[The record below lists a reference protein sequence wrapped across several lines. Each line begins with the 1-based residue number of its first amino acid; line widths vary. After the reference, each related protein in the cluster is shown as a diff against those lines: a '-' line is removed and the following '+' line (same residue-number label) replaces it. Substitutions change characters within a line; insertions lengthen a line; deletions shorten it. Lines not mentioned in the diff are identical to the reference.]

1 MRKLNKFFAL
11 LIAVIGI
18 SMTAKAEEPAKTDYT
33 DAIKNASVAENKEW
47 EGGLGHGNGGLY
59 KTSAE
64 NFDFTQTITLPA
76 GQYKMTVKAAYRYA
90 SSKDKTDTKSE
101 EQHEYDQI
109 LSGVDTHLAK
119 LYAKTASYKYEANV
133 QNRWEGASDTN
144 HRPSGGSSTVNG
156 KFVPNSSDAVKAWF
170 DAGKYVNELIFN
182 VQEEGQV
189 KIGIIKEEKAP
200 NGDYTNIG
208 AWTLTRL
215 GDAEADPEK
224 EEEEPE
230 TPAFFADG
238 DYLIVNTQTGCYL
251 GGGNDWGTHA
261 TLLRKPQFFT
271 FAHKGNNAYT
281 LDSHQSNG
289 GDSHYLNT
297 NLYCDAAASNWTF
310 TKKENGS
317 YTISN
322 GDNYLSGDGA
332 GKVIVT
338 VTDATAVAAE
348 WTIISRAEAIA
359 TLDNATLNAPVD
371 ATFYI
376 SNPECKRNAGGWN
389 NNSADGTASPGNFK
403 MGSDG
408 SNANCA
414 ESYHSNNGF
423 DISQE
428 LNNLKP
434 GVYRLGAH
442 AFYRN
447 DDDNTGTFPYI
458 YVNEQQSLFLER
470 LGSEDNM
477 SKAYASFLNGN
488 YAIAPIYFA
497 VAEGATIKIGA
508 HGENTSFWNIWGEF
522 GLTYYGADATIA
534 EVKASSVY
542 AEYNEVTGKLM
553 NAEESAAME
562 SAKAVY
568 EADPSDKN
576 LTAFTDAVST
586 AKASVVAYANAP
598 AYFAK
603 MKAILD
609 NTNVYTKEAYDA
621 YYSNWLSGY
630 EALTL
635 PTETAAKLTENSAY
649 STGWHST
656 NYIDDILLSAWTI
669 GGKQAKDYDLGLY
682 INTWSTEGDTDG
694 SEFRAPF
701 FEYWIGD
708 GEVLG
713 ATTIQAKVK
722 GLDAEALYSFT
733 IRARV
738 RQTNEKK
745 KIANGITMQVGDG
758 ESVDISSGAQFN
770 GGAFYI
776 GNFTAQG
783 GTDAEGTLTVTIT
796 VAENS
801 NISWFSFY
809 NAKYTKGEDLSGDIA
824 NYEFALANATAALS
838 KSMDPNLRPELEAV
852 VEANKNVSKTNK
864 KALEAAK
871 QALEAA
877 VEKVAKS
884 IAALEGSNLSEWTTT
899 KNNGKFEV
907 NTWSTE
913 GKTDGSDMVTPFAQN
928 WIAKGSTLTDVTMG
942 YKLTGQQ
949 VGFYKVSGLVRSL
962 NEMGDATPEG
972 SFIFANEAISRAYV
986 GNACK
991 NGVYANPIVY
1001 AYVDEDGELTLGFK
1015 TIRANVNWIAW
1026 KNLTVEYVGA
1036 EPTAEI
1042 VANLKAEAPE
1052 IKYVTAEKEKLDAAL
1067 KLLDTPTAANY
1078 VAAATAIEAAYKVI
1092 DVDYTELQAAYDK
1105 AAADTTGKKFG
1116 FEKGDY
1122 APYLNATHL
1131 QALQDAKKML
1141 TDKAETSQQR
1151 IIAITEALDT
1161 AKWVVNT
1168 EDVDAIYNGDFAI
1181 VTKGA
1186 NYPDGWARTN
1196 GWGQM
1201 QTKVDGVEGSTA
1213 YYNQPGSLVYGQT
1226 GVYTMPLAANT
1237 YYDFSFKYRSHE
1249 EGSNKDM
1256 TVYILN
1262 QAKEGLDTLKYAGN
1276 ASKTEW
1282 VEKKVTFK
1290 TGAAGNY
1297 VLTLANSGNTW
1308 LTDVSLVKTP
1318 ATEVVVTI
1326 EYDYATMMLPFD
1338 AECPEGMQV
1347 FTCAEVE
1354 GSALQL
1360 TAATSIKANTPYIVN
1375 GAPGKYNFS
1384 GISVAKEATYTS
1396 GLLTGTYAEVAAPV
1410 DSYVLQNGAQGFAF
1424 YHVAKDKQPKV
1435 GANRCYLTVPAG
1447 TAKAPMFSISRGED
1461 TTGIENSTLNAQPTT
1476 VIYDLTGRKV
1486 TNMVKGNMYIVNG
1499 KKVIVK

>member
-1 MRKLNKFFAL
+1 
-11 LIAVIGI
+11 
-18 SMTAKAEEPAKTDYT
+18 MTAKAEEDYT
-33 DAIKNASVAENKEW
+33 SRIKNASVSANSDW
-47 EGGLGHGNGGLY
+47 EGGLNHGNGGLY

-64 NFDFTQTITLPA
+64 SFDFTQTITLPA
-76 GQYKMTVKAAYRYA
+76 GQYKMTVQAAYRYA
-90 SSKDKTDTKSE
+90 GSTDTPTAE
-101 EQHEYDQI
+101 EHEYNQI
-109 LSGVDTHLAK
+109 KAGANTHLAK
-119 LYAKTASYKYEANV
+119 LYAQTASYKYEENV
-133 QNRWEGASDTN
+133 QNRWEGASDTDYL
-144 HRPSGGSSTVNG
+144 PGGSSTVNG

-170 DAGKYVNELIFN
+170 NAGKYVNELIFN
-182 VQEEGQV
+182 VQEEGDV
-189 KIGIIKEEKAP
+189 KIGIAKTQKPAG
-200 NGDYTNIG
+200 GDYTNIG

-215 GDAEADPEK
+215 GDAEADPK
-224 EEEEPE
+224 EEEPKEEEP
-230 TPAFFADG
+230 TPAGTLAG
-238 DYLIVNTQTGCYL
+238 TYYLYNVGANKYL
-251 GGGNDWGTHA
+251 CSGNNWGSHASVTEGGIPV
-261 TLLRKPQFFT
+261 TL
-271 FAHKGNNAYT
+271 AGSENAYT
-281 LDSHQSNG
+281 IS
-289 GDSHYLNT
+289 T
-297 NLYCDAAASNWTF
+297 AAIYADKF
-310 TKKENGS
+310 
-317 YTISN
+317 
-322 GDNYLSGDGA
+322 LSGDGWMD
-332 GKVIVT
+332 GGSFGWIFEQVSDGTYKLKSGDNVLFWNGGESTNTT
-338 VTDATAVAAE
+338 VGADPGTDASLWQLVTEEARVAAL
-348 WTIISRAEAIA
+348 AAA
-359 TLDNATLNAPVD
+359 TKDNPID
-371 ATFYI
+371 ATF
-376 SNPECKRNAGGWN
+376 
-389 NNSADGTASPGNFK
+389 
-403 MGSDG
+403 
-408 SNANCA
+408 
-414 ESYHSNNGF
+414 
-423 DISQE
+423 
-428 LNNLKP
+428 L
-434 GVYRLGAH
+434 
-442 AFYRN
+442 
-447 DDDNTGTFPYI
+447 
-458 YVNEQQSLFLER
+458 
-470 LGSEDNM
+470 
-477 SKAYASFLNGN
+477 
-488 YAIAPIYFA
+488 
-497 VAEGATIKIGA
+497 IK
-508 HGENTSFWNIWGEF
+508 N
-522 GLTYYGADATIA
+522 
-534 EVKASSVY
+534 
-542 AEYNEVTGKLM
+542 
-553 NAEESAAME
+553 
-562 SAKAVY
+562 
-568 EADPSDKN
+568 
-576 LTAFTDAVST
+576 
-586 AKASVVAYANAP
+586 

-603 MKAILD
+603 GNGHYFVRQGSINSLATSTSWKGTDLTDFWGIDSGNEDACFAVEQFGKTFDNYQELTVPNGRYFMTAKGFYRGNVAPYIYANAEKCNLKVKGDIGGDNLGNGAKALRGNEYLLDGVNVVVTDGSLRVGVKSDATIDWCMFDDFKLVYNGPVDLSEYVALYQEALTKAQDAAAKTDKIELAVKNALATAISTYGSVDQTNQEAMEVAIAALDKATTDAENSISAYASTAKYFTKMKAVLD
-609 NTNVYTKEAYDA
+609 NTNVYTKEAYD
-621 YYSNWLSGY
+621 SNYGSWLAAY
-630 EALTL
+630 EANTL
-635 PTETAAKLTENSAY
+635 ETSIAATLNENSAY

-669 GGKQAKDYDLGLY
+669 GGKQAKNYDLGLY

-738 RQTNEKK
+738 RQTNEKE

-809 NAKYTKGEDLSGDIA
+809 NAKYTKGEDLSADIA
-824 NYEFALANATAALS
+824 NYEFALANANAALG
-838 KSMDPNLRPELEAV
+838 KGMDPNLRSELVAV

-864 KALEAAK
+864 KALNAAQ

-877 VEKVAKS
+877 VGKVAKS
-884 IAALEGSNLSEWTTT
+884 VAALEGSDLSEWTTT

-913 GKTDGSDMVTPFAQN
+913 GQTDGSNMLIPFAQN
-928 WIAKGSTLTDVTMG
+928 WIAKGSTLTEVTMG

-1001 AYVDEDGELTLGFK
+1001 AYVGENGELNLGFK
-1015 TIRANVNWIAW
+1015 TIHANVNWIAW

-1067 KLLDTPTAANY
+1067 ELLDTPTAANY
-1078 VAAATAIEAAYKVI
+1078 VAAATAIEAAYRVI

-1105 AAADTTGKKFG
+1105 AVADTTGKKFG

-1297 VLTLANSGNTW
+1297 VLTLANTGNTW
-1308 LTDVSLVKTP
+1308 MTGVSLVKTP

-1326 EYDYATMMLPFD
+1326 EYDYASMMLPFD
-1338 AECPEGMQV
+1338 ATCPEGMQV
-1347 FTCAEVE
+1347 YTCTEVDGNTLKLE
-1354 GSALQL
+1354 
-1360 TAATSIKANTPYIVN
+1360 AAASIKANTPYIVY
-1375 GAPGKYNFS
+1375 GTPGKYNFS
-1384 GISVAKEATYTS
+1384 GISIAKEATYTS
-1396 GLLTGTYAEVAAPV
+1396 GLLTGTYTEVTAPV

-1424 YHVAKDKQPKV
+1424 YRVAEGKQPKV

-1461 TTGIENSTLNAQPTT
+1461 TTGIEPSTLNASST
-1476 VIYDLTGRKV
+1476 VIYELMGRKV
-1486 TNMVKGNMYIVNG
+1486 TTMVKGNMYIVNG
-1499 KKVIVK
+1499 KKVIK